1 MCWFGAPV
9 SVPLGC
15 MLQPG
20 SRRGRKKA
28 SWMLAGCRAQRM
40 RECGKEWLG
49 VYWGRG
55 VGEGE
60 RERERERN

>member
-1 MCWFGAPV
+1 
-9 SVPLGC
+9 
-15 MLQPG
+15 
-20 SRRGRKKA
+20 
-28 SWMLAGCRAQRM
+28 M

-60 RERERERN
+60 RERERERERN